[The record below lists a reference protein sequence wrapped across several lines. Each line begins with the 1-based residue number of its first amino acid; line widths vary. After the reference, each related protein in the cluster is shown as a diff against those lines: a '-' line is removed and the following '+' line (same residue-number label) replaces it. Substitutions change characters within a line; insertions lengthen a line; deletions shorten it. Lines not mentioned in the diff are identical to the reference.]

1 MGFFLVVSFLRIL
14 FGWNLS
20 WLLIGFYIVVFALAA
35 FVPDAF
41 LAVAFDSGGVTT
53 GPITVPF
60 IMALG
65 LGLTAVRGDKNA
77 ESDSFGLVA
86 LCSIG
91 PILSVLIL
99 GMIYNPEGAGYTPL
113 SIPDIAS
120 TRELWLEFGHALPDY
135 AKEVLLALAPILA
148 FFVVFQV
155 FFLKLRRK
163 ALVKILVGML
173 YTLVGL
179 TLFLTGVNVGFMP
192 AGNYIGKQLAELPYN
207 WVLVPL
213 GMLIGYYIVKA
224 EPAVLVLNKQVEEIT
239 GGAISQKV
247 MMAGPFHRHVGIFG
261 AFDGTRADGRFSA
274 VVPGA
279 GLCACARPQLSCA
292 QDLYSHCLRF
302 RRRGLRPHDGHV
314 SAALCHGRVRGRGG
328 QYSDRRLRHRGHGRH
343 DAAHHHPDHRPCVP
357 VQNAPC
363 AGSGRSA
370 RGAGRGDH
378 RIRRIGRGGR
388 NMTDFISPVRCMV
401 TIVDRG
407 KGDRVVDL
415 CRARHVAVQ
424 LVMLGHGTASAEVMD
439 YLGLD
444 EPEKDIVLS
453 LVPGALVA
461 PLLADLTLALGF
473 SRPGKGIAFTV
484 PLSGISAAANRQTD
498 GGRVRA
504 EINVEREVPP
514 MTENNQFE
522 LIISVVEHG
531 MADDVMAAAKTAG
544 ARGGTVARAR
554 GLSSEEAEKFLHIT
568 IQPEKDVVL
577 ILTAAA
583 QKQSIMKAIC
593 NEAFARTGERGIAF
607 SVPVSDVTGLD
618 LVRLAGQA
626 E

>member
-1 MGFFLVVSFLRIL
+1 MNKKLKLKIHESLSAVIPITLIVLALGMTVVPMELSTLMLFLAGAALLILGMGFFTLGADMAMMPIGEQVGTQLTRSKRLWLIVAACFVIGVIITVAEPDLQVLARQTPAVPDRVLIFTVAAGVGFFL
-14 FGWNLS
+14 
-20 WLLIGFYIVVFALAA
+20 VVFALAA

-247 MMAGPFHRHVGIFG
+247 MMAG
-261 AFDGTRADGRFSA
+261 
-274 VVPGA
+274 
-279 GLCACARPQLSCA
+279 LSIGM
-292 QDLYSHCLRF
+292 S
-302 RRRGLRPHDGHV
+302 V
-314 SAALCHGRVRGRGG
+314 S
-328 QYSDRRLRHRGHGRH
+328 
-343 DAAHHHPDHRPCVP
+343 
-357 VQNAPC
+357 
-363 AGSGRSA
+363 
-370 RGAGRGDH
+370 
-378 RIRRIGRGGR
+378 
-388 NMTDFISPVRCMV
+388 
-401 TIVDRG
+401 
-407 KGDRVVDL
+407 
-415 CRARHVAVQ
+415 
-424 LVMLGHGTASAEVMD
+424 
-439 YLGLD
+439 LGLSMVR
-444 EPEKDIVLS
+444 VLTGVS
-453 LVPGALVA
+453 LLWFLVPGYA
-461 PLLADLTLALGF
+461 LALGLSF
-473 SRPGKGIAFTV
+473 LVPKIFTAIAFD
-484 PLSGISAAANRQTD
+484 SGGVAS
-498 GGRVRA
+498 G
-504 EINVEREVPP
+504 P
-514 MTENNQFE
+514 MTATF
-522 LIISVVEHG
+522 LLPFA
-531 MADDVMAAAKTAG
+531 MG
-544 ARGGTVARAR
+544 ACEAVGGNILTDAFGIVAMVAMTP
-554 GLSSEEAEKFLHIT
+554 LIT
-568 IQPEKDVVL
+568 IQIIGLVYQFKTRRAP
-577 ILTAAA
+577 AAA
-583 QKQSIMKAIC
+583 EVHAVQDEEIIEFGVSA
-593 NEAFARTGERGIAF
+593 GEDA
-607 SVPVSDVTGLD
+607 T
-618 LVRLAGQA
+618 
-626 E
+626 